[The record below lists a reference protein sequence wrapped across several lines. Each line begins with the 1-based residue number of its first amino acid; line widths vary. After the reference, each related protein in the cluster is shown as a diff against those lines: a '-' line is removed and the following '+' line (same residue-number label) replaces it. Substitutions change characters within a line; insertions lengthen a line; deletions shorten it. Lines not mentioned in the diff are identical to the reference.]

1 MPGSGRSPGVGNGNP
16 IQYSCLE
23 NPVDTG
29 AWQTIVHNVAESQ
42 TRLSANTHTHPYG
55 TGGFS
60 DCCCLESLFWR
71 GFYVFLFYFFLR
83 FDPVNS
89 YLRVDNL
96 TLGFVKVRTE
106 WQQVTPPLALRRL
119 ELLYLYIV
127 GKLRVKT
134 IRYLESS
141 IELLRRVGQA
151 QWNLSQEK

>member
-1 MPGSGRSPGVGNGNP
+1 MLFGISF
-16 IQYSCLE
+16 LE
-23 NPVDTG
+23 
-29 AWQTIVHNVAESQ
+29 
-42 TRLSANTHTHPYG
+42 RFLC
-55 TGGFS
+55 FS
-60 DCCCLESLFWR
+60 VLI
-71 GFYVFLFYFFLR
+71 FLR

-151 QWNLSQEK
+151 